1 MYKYRADCASFWGRL
16 VSDTNG
22 QAGGRE
28 FSGRDL
34 TAAEFM
40 AADLNEPDY
49 ERARVLIYGERSS
62 GKSATAEKFAARWK
76 APVQSPNPLAELS
89 GLCSTVAEEIA
100 LGLETGVISREE
112 LSTRVRFIADKLG
125 IDHLLDRDPL
135 ALSGGQS
142 QLTVLAC
149 YLALK
154 PAVLVIDEPF
164 IGLDDDARA
173 RVLAVFEDYEGRL
186 VWTSSRVNPAELAL
200 ASHRVE
206 LAEEGIPGADTRDG
220 WEEKVSSES
229 LAESVLEVYQLAVSP
244 VARAGATG
252 RLQSLARRLFS
263 QGSKD
268 IGEPL
273 IANLNFHVSAGE
285 ILALQGPNGSGK
297 STLLRTLAGL
307 IPSAAGNFTVKGYA
321 LEKLS
326 SPERV
331 KLVSLAAQYPAHHF
345 LTSSVAT
352 EMSLGPAGESPKDF
366 RQELLETIGLA
377 GKKDVHPHDLS
388 PVEQHLLAIATALA
402 ARPSLLLLD
411 EPTARVDTRGIEQV
425 AYLLEIFCA
434 SGGAAIVATH
444 DREFLEKIDH
454 RSLSLG

>member
-1 MYKYRADCASFWGRL
+1 M
-16 VSDTNG
+16 SDTNG

-34 TAAEFM
+34 TAAELM

-112 LSTRVRFIADKLG
+112 LSARVRFIADKLG
-125 IDHLLDRDPL
+125 IDHLLERDPL

-164 IGLDDDARA
+164 IGLDDDART
-173 RVLAVFEDYEGRL
+173 RVLEVFEDYEGRL

-200 ASHRVE
+200 VSHRVA
-206 LAEEGIPGADTRDG
+206 LTEERISSADARNG
-220 WEEKVSSES
+220 WGEKVSSDSLIPPES

-268 IGEPL
+268 ISDPL
-273 IANLNFHVSAGE
+273 IANLKFHVSAGE

-307 IPSAAGNFTVKGYA
+307 IPSAAGNFTVKGYS

-331 KLVSLAAQYPAHHF
+331 KLVSLAAQHPAHHF
-345 LTSSVAT
+345 LTSSVTA

-377 GKKDVHPHDLS
+377 DKKDVHPHDLS

-425 AYLLEIFCA
+425 AYLLERFCA

-454 RSLSLG
+454 RSLRLGQLV